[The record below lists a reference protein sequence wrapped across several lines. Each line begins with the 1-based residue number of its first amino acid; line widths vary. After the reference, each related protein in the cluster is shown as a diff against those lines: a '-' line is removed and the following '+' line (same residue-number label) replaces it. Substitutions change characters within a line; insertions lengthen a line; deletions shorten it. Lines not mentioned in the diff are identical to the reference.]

1 MKVENKKYRANY
13 TPKCKEDERHKKMNN
28 KIIIEGKL
36 TGYQWPSV
44 IYKYSYLFIYFNWRL
59 ITLQYC
65 DGFSHTLTWIS
76 HRCTCVPILNT
87 LPSSLPIPSL
97 RVVPGHQLWVPCFR
111 HLKPYGTPILQ
122 MRKLKLRELSY
133 LPKNML
139 WPVAPSWPQLP
150 HHCIRW
156 GKKELSRL
164 TGLRGS
170 WRFQS
175 SATRCS

>member
-1 MKVENKKYRANY
+1 
-13 TPKCKEDERHKKMNN
+13 MNN

-44 IYKYSYLFIYFNWRL
+44 IYKYSFLFIYFNWRL

-65 DGFSHTLTWIS
+65 DGFCHTLTWIS
-76 HRCTCVPILNT
+76 HGCTCVPILNT

-97 RVVPGHQLWVPCFR
+97 RVVPVHQLWVPCFR

-133 LPKNML
+133 LPKSML

-150 HHCIRW
+150 HYCARW
-156 GKKELSRL
+156 EKKDSYPGWWGWGILEGFRAQPQ
-164 TGLRGS
+164 GVLRADPLK
-170 WRFQS
+170 QS
-175 SATRCS
+175 YSTY